1 MVFWLGIE
9 LHKEGVIVMLIDF
22 HTHIFP
28 DAIAPK
34 AIPKLAKTCEL
45 PAVTDGTA
53 SDTLQ
58 KMDEWGVDRAVFHN
72 IATKAN
78 QEQTINKF
86 ALSVN
91 DPRLI
96 PFAALHYQSD
106 ELSTTI
112 TTIKDQGFLGIKLH
126 PDYEDFMVDD
136 RSLYPI
142 YDLCSQLNIMIMF
155 HAGVDFISPDLVHAT
170 PQSLLKVHENFP
182 NLTMILAHLGGYDLW
197 GDVLELIAG
206 KNVCMDTSMV
216 VLNPADDT
224 EARLC
229 VKAAIDYVGPV
240 YLRFGRLAVEDVF
253 DDSYK
258 FEIGK
263 GSVVSEGTDVS
274 LIATGMMLG
283 EALIAKELLKAD
295 GINARVINIAT
306 IKPIDKDIIVHA
318 ARETGAIVT
327 CEEHNIIGGLGGAV
341 SEVLCEN
348 APCLMRRIGTQD
360 VFGRSGK
367 PKELL
372 TYYKM
377 DAQAIVAAAKDAVKA
392 KNA

>member
-1 MVFWLGIE
+1 
-9 LHKEGVIVMLIDF
+9 MLIDF

-206 KNVCMDTSMV
+206 KNVCMDTSMCAGSID
-216 VLNPADDT
+216 PALMKQILSKHDP
-224 EARLC
+224 EKIL
-229 VKAAIDYVGPV
+229 
-240 YLRFGRLAVEDVF
+240 FGS
-253 DDSYK
+253 DSPWQ
-258 FEIGK
+258 
-263 GSVVSEGTDVS
+263 T
-274 LIATGMMLG
+274 
-283 EALIAKELLKAD
+283 AKESFEFLQTLGLSDDKLDKIAYQNAQKLLK
-295 GINARVINIAT
+295 I
-306 IKPIDKDIIVHA
+306 
-318 ARETGAIVT
+318 
-327 CEEHNIIGGLGGAV
+327 
-341 SEVLCEN
+341 
-348 APCLMRRIGTQD
+348 
-360 VFGRSGK
+360 
-367 PKELL
+367 
-372 TYYKM
+372 
-377 DAQAIVAAAKDAVKA
+377 
-392 KNA
+392 